1 MSKRTGKTSKGSHE
15 YKLHLRQP
23 VSRSTAA
30 LLPDHYTACRM
41 GNNEWLIFR
50 DDDGV
55 KTDMGVDFKT
65 LKECRVW
72 FIQMVMG
79 MEVPA

>member
-1 MSKRTGKTSKGSHE
+1 MTTRTGKTSEGSHE
-15 YKLHLRQP
+15 YRLHQGQP

-41 GNNEWLIFR
+41 GNDEWFIFR
-50 DDDGV
+50 DDDGK
-55 KTDMGVDFKT
+55 KTDIGVGFKT
-65 LKECRVW
+65 LKECRTWYLLNVA
-72 FIQMVMG
+72 G